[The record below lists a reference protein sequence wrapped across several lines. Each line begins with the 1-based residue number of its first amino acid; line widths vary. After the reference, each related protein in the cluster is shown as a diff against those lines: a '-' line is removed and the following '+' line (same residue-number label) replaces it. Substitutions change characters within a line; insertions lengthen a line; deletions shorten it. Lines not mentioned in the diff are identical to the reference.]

1 MMIGARLGDKLA
13 SFSIGSLKKGEKKK
27 RNCTITEKD
36 IGLDNATSTPTNR
49 GLPLIYDDK

>member
-13 SFSIGSLKKGEKKK
+13 SFSIGSLKKGGKKK
-27 RNCTITEKD
+27 NCTITEKN